1 MEGKWRG
8 KGREWEMEERG
19 KEGNGLMGERG
30 RNRYNEMDFRKE

>member
-1 MEGKWRG
+1 MEGIG
-8 KGREWEMEERG
+8 KGKGMEERG